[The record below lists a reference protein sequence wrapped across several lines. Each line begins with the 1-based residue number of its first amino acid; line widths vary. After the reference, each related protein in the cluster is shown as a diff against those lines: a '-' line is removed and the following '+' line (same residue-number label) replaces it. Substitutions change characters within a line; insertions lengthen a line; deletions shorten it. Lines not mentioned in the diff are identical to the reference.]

1 MMGEVVMSAMA
12 EPNGLITFGTLQDYS
27 SWRTESGDGGGGRG
41 LNDYGPIVLS
51 PLFVFVFCFL

>member
-27 SWRTESGDGGGGRG
+27 SWRTRVGMGVGEGG
-41 LNDYGPIVLS
+41 LMTMVP
-51 PLFVFVFCFL
+51 